1 MANRLLKNV
10 FAAGDV
16 RQNPI
21 ALWLLG
27 VLILP
32 LASCHYLRSADAPML
47 RLFYPQANN
56 YGYQETFTRTAPDL
70 LVLLPGIAG
79 TPEEFSRKGLIEQ
92 VADADIPVDVLV
104 ADAHFGYYRERSLL
118 HRLQEDVLAPARAA
132 GYQRIYVAGIS
143 LGGFGAL
150 LHWRDTGGKAVDAVL
165 LMTPYLGEPEYY
177 AHKLDDNR
185 QAQALDE
192 DKNIWPWL
200 DTTTES
206 TRSHW
211 YLARAES
218 DRFMVPN
225 GLLAEMLPED
235 NHVTLPGD
243 HNWQTWRRLWPE
255 LLSRLKRDFYPETVA
270 ANRTASTERDSDE

>member
-1 MANRLLKNV
+1 MVNRK
-10 FAAGDV
+10 
-16 RQNPI
+16 RT

-32 LASCHYLRSADAPML
+32 LAGCYYLRSADAPMT
-47 RLFYPQANN
+47 RLFYAHESD
-56 YGYQETFTRTAPDL
+56 YAYQESFTPTAADL

-79 TPEEFSRKGLIEQ
+79 TPEEFASKGLIEQ
-92 VADADIPVDVLV
+92 VAAADMPVDVLV
-104 ADAHFGYYRERSLL
+104 ANAHFGYYRERSLL

-150 LHWRDTGGKAVDAVL
+150 LHWRDTGGETVDAIL
-165 LMTPYLGEPEYY
+165 LLTPFLGEPEYY

-200 DTTTES
+200 ETTSEAM
-206 TRSHW
+206 RRHW

-243 HNWQTWRRLWPE
+243 HNWPTWRRLWPE
-255 LLSRLKRDFYPETVA
+255 LLSLLKRDFYPEKVA
-270 ANRTASTERDSDE
+270 TINDIAERNGGAPDE